1 MDRITFYSKDDLI
14 VGYMLG
20 KIEATLKKFDI
31 HICHFSDF
39 LIDETK
45 KERHTKSLSG

>member
-31 HICHFSDF
+31 HNVPTDINDVIE
-39 LIDETK
+39 LYQIKVYIDAD
-45 KERHTKSLSG
+45 